1 MTVARSCGVAGR
13 GKTELQCRVAG
24 LGAAAVY
31 TPARTLGRG
40 AARQLEPGSSNNHF
54 ITSDYPQPAPTPSP
68 AHPSLPWLHE
78 YRSSGESWPRT
89 TQQLAL
95 GIWTMECNCGH
106 LRTPGTSGHHTTSTS
121 TRSAEQEVVTVLP
134 CPGAGTGATPLHRD
148 RQVSPHC
155 LHSAALQHCSP
166 GPAPVCS
173 VPPCPCPGT
182 RLQNDMASSY
192 TLLFQLRDRGGAAA
206 AARH

>member
-78 YRSSGESWPRT
+78 YRSSGEGWPRT

-106 LRTPGTSGHHTTSTS
+106 LRTPGTSGHHTTSHHQHQIC
-121 TRSAEQEVVTVLP
+121 RAGGGD
-134 CPGAGTGATPLHRD
+134 GAAVSRCWYCSATPLHRD

-155 LHSAALQHCSP
+155 LHSAALQHCT
-166 GPAPVCS
+166 AV
-173 VPPCPCPGT
+173 
-182 RLQNDMASSY
+182 ND
-192 TLLFQLRDRGGAAA
+192 LDK
-206 AARH
+206 

>member
-1 MTVARSCGVAGR
+1 MARSCGVAGR

-54 ITSDYPQPAPTPSP
+54 ITSDYPQPAHTPSP

-78 YRSSGESWPRT
+78 YRSSGEGWPRT

-106 LRTPGTSGHHTTSTS
+106 LRTPGTSGHTTTS

-134 CPGAGTGATPLHRD
+134 CPGAGTGATPLTVTD
-148 RQVSPHC
+148 RSPLTVST
-155 LHSAALQHCSP
+155 LQHCS
-166 GPAPVCS
+166 
-173 VPPCPCPGT
+173 T
-182 RLQNDMASSY
+182 
-192 TLLFQLRDRGGAAA
+192 
-206 AARH
+206 AARGQHLSADCATVPLSWHDAAE